1 MEPRNRSE
9 YIHKVNYGSGCAE
22 LHFLIERRAKS
33 GTEAVNKWDR
43 PAVNMTDTVFIQSP
57 SKYLLKEPFLP
68 FQTHCVGSFRINPT
82 DECQVS

>member
-9 YIHKVNYGSGCAE
+9 YIHKVNSGSGFAE
-22 LHFLIERRAKS
+22 LHFLIERRAKN

-57 SKYLLKEPFLP
+57 SKYLLKELFLP
-68 FQTHCVGSFRINPT
+68 FQTYCVGSFQINPT
-82 DECQVS
+82 DVCRVG

>member
-1 MEPRNRSE
+1 MEPQNRSQ

-22 LHFLIERRAKS
+22 LHFLFERRAKS

-57 SKYLLKEPFLP
+57 SKYLLKELFLA
-68 FQTHCVGSFRINPT
+68 FQMYFVVSFQINPT